1 MSNSEILA
9 FLFVIQIIL
18 DKQNKTKLDLKQ
30 A

>member
-9 FLFVIQIIL
+9 FLFLIQIIL